1 MSCTQ
6 VMLPYYT
13 SLPPEALEG
22 LEHVVDFECPKGEEW
37 DGEMRHMTLRTSV
50 HRARIDGIPVLLVAP
65 ANRNE
70 CNIFRGDRIYGGSYN
85 ELEAYLY
92 FSRCVRQDAL
102 RRDFLPPTARRAA
115 ATGILRCPWHEA
127 RNAWLLGCSRVRLHA
142 VAPDLVCYVF
152 IGTRAAE
159 ARCSGA
165 EVWYGMI
172 GWRS

>member
-1 MSCTQ
+1 MVSCTQ

-22 LEHVVDFECPKGEEW
+22 LEHVVDFDCPKGEEW

-127 RNAWLLGCSRVRLHA
+127 RNAWLLVRACGYMQWPLILCAMCSSAHVRQRL
-142 VAPDLVCYVF
+142 
-152 IGTRAAE
+152 
-159 ARCSGA
+159 GA
-165 EVWYGMI
+165 LGLRFGMA
-172 GWRS
+172 